1 MQIDPPKT
9 TKGRHMAALAEGSK
23 APAFSLKRDGGT
35 EVSLADF
42 KGRPLV
48 LYFYPKADTE
58 GCTREAKDFS
68 THAKAFAKAGAAI
81 LGVSADP
88 TKKLDAFR
96 DKYDLAVPL
105 ASDESLKMLEA
116 YGVWAEKSMYGR
128 KFMGI
133 LRTTM
138 LIGPDGRIRRIWP
151 KVKVEGH
158 AEEVLA

>member
-1 MQIDPPKT
+1 MP
-9 TKGRHMAALAEGSK
+9 ALTEGSK
-23 APAFSLKRDGGT
+23 APAFNLKRDGGG

-42 KGRPLV
+42 KGRKLV

-58 GCTREAKDFS
+58 GCTREAQAF
-68 THAKAFAKAGAAI
+68 TALAKAFAKAGTEV

-88 TKKLDAFR
+88 VKKLDAFR
-96 DKYDLAVPL
+96 KKYDLAVAL
-105 ASDESLKMLEA
+105 GSDESLKMLEA

-133 LRTTM
+133 VRTTF
-138 LIGPDGRIRRIWP
+138 LIGADGRIARIWP

-158 AEEVLA
+158 ADEVLAAARAL